1 MQKDI
6 ESRSLPPI
14 DVLRFD
20 GDPSKW
26 PEFIDNFKTK
36 FQMQVIFNDSMQMER
51 LYSALDGVAK
61 KAVSSID
68 TNNIFYAA
76 TL

>member
-1 MQKDI
+1 
-6 ESRSLPPI
+6 
-14 DVLRFD
+14 
-20 GDPSKW
+20 
-26 PEFIDNFKTK
+26 
-36 FQMQVIFNDSMQMER
+36 MQVIFNDSMQMER

-68 TNNIFYAA
+68 TNNVFYAA